1 MSNAYAGSGAAR
13 QSAYGG
19 YGSNL
24 TNIYGQAGAGQIN
37 ALTGAANARAA
48 GHVGS
53 ANAFS
58 NAIGQGV
65 NLYGMYQQNKLFEDY
80 LTKRSTPSIS
90 LAGYP

>member
-19 YGSNL
+19 FGTNL
-24 TNIYGQAGAGQIN
+24 TNIYGQQGAGQVN
-37 ALTGAANARAA
+37 AITGAANARAA
-48 GHVGS
+48 GQVGS

-65 NLYGMYQQNKLFEDY
+65 NLYGMYQQNQLLGNY
-80 LTKRSTPSIS
+80 LNRPSVS
-90 LAGYP
+90 LK

>member
-48 GHVGS
+48 GQVGS

-58 NAIGQGV
+58 NAISQGV
-65 NLYGMYQQNKLFEDY
+65 NLYGMYQQNQLLGSY
-80 LTKRSTPSIS
+80 LNRPSVS
-90 LAGYP
+90 LK